1 MRPVVLSIA
10 GLDPGGG
17 AGIVADVKAI
27 EAHGCW
33 AAAVA
38 TTLTVQTTARVGD
51 LHAVPPRLLRA
62 QIAAVFADHPVAAVK
77 IGLLGGAPSVAAVA
91 RALRDYKV
99 PLVLDPVCTATSG
112 RRFLD
117 ERALARLRAELLP
130 IVHVLT
136 PNREEAGWLAGLP
149 PSASARDAADKLR
162 GLGVRHVLI
171 TGGTTRHGVCE
182 DRLFSADGVHTIA
195 HRAIVTDRLHGTGCL
210 HSSSVAARLARG
222 ESVLAA
228 ATGAGRWL
236 EQTLEH
242 SVAFGDGGS
251 PDASWRGAV
260 RPDVAARRHAS

>member
-1 MRPVVLSIA
+1 VLSIA

-38 TTLTVQTTARVGD
+38 TTLTVQTVAWVGD
-51 LHAVPPRLLRA
+51 LHAVPPRLLAA
-62 QIAAVFADHPVAAVK
+62 QISAVFEDHPVAAVK

-91 RALRDYKV
+91 RVLRGRKV
-99 PLVLDPVCTATSG
+99 PIVLDPVCAATNG

-117 ERALARLRAELLP
+117 ERVLARLRAELLP
-130 IVHVLT
+130 SVHVLT
-136 PNREEAGWLAGLP
+136 PNREEAGRLAGLP

-162 GLGVRHVLI
+162 ELGTRHVLI
-171 TGGTTRHGVCE
+171 TDGTTGREVCE

-222 ESVLAA
+222 ESVLDAA
-228 ATGAGRWL
+228 AGAGSWL
-236 EQTLEH
+236 EQTIERA
-242 SVAFGDGGS
+242 VAFGDGGS
-251 PDASWRGAV
+251 PDASWRGSV
-260 RPDVAARRHAS
+260 QPDAAARGHAP